1 MKMKVDK
8 VGKVKT
14 EGNGKETDVGVGG
27 HTEHKWEGEVAHSE
41 EEEGRNG
48 EREPRIQVVARQ
60 ALHTGE
66 VAPRNEGEHQLVAGL
81 VVAEGGGSE
90 EEQEQVQEVEVGDRA
105 RQASGD
111 DEGEVPEAPYM
122 LAKVS
127 GGADE
132 TDEEESLAV

>member
-1 MKMKVDK
+1 MKMEMDK

-14 EGNGKETDVGVGG
+14 EGNGKEMDVGVGG

-48 EREPRIQVVARQ
+48 EREPRIVARQ

-66 VAPRNEGEHQLVAGL
+66 VAPRNEGEHQLAAGS

-132 TDEEESLAV
+132 TDEGESLAV